1 MLSLLAPSTYEA
13 QTSFWESRPRSL
25 YLNRMPARPE
35 CTDFSAFPVCS
46 DITLNVQDESGSSV
60 TEVCPGKNYKVKVRV
75 SSKNYKV
82 KVRVSSVTEV
92 CPGKNYRVKVWVS
105 SKNYKVK
112 VRVNATRSTADKHL
126 FLFHFCCVLRYK
138 CHALCCFH
146 LAVHT
151 TCHAP
156 ARILSSV
163 LFCAEV
169 HALCCFSHCCAD
181 NLPRTCKNSLF
192 SFVCF

>member
-112 VRVNATRSTADKHL
+112 VRVSSVTEVCPGKIYRVKVRARTTRS
-126 FLFHFCCVLRYK
+126 RYGS
-138 CHALCCFH
+138 
-146 LAVHT
+146 AVSQRSVR
-151 TCHAP
+151 
-156 ARILSSV
+156 ARITGSRYGSAV
-163 LFCAEV
+163 RITR
-169 HALCCFSHCCAD
+169 S
-181 NLPRTCKNSLF
+181 RYG
-192 SFVCF
+192 

>member
-1 MLSLLAPSTYEA
+1 MEKREGSAFALLSLLAPSTYEA

-112 VRVNATRSTADKHL
+112 VRVSSVTEACPGKNYRVKVRVSSKNYKVKVRVSSVTEVCPGKNYRVKVRARTTRS
-126 FLFHFCCVLRYK
+126 RYGS
-138 CHALCCFH
+138 
-146 LAVHT
+146 AVSQ
-151 TCHAP
+151 
-156 ARILSSV
+156 RSV
-163 LFCAEV
+163 RDRKSV
-169 HALCCFSHCCAD
+169 
-181 NLPRTCKNSLF
+181 
-192 SFVCF
+192 V